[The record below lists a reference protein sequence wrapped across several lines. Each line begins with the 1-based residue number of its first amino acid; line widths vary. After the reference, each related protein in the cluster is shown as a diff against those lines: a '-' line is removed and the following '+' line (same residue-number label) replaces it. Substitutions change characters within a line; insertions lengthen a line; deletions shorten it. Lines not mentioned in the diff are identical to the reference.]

1 MKLFYK
7 AGACSLAPHIVARE
21 ADLPV
26 ELVAVDLAKKT
37 TGDGAD
43 FLSVNPNGYVP
54 ALDIGEGPVLTE
66 ASVVVQYLADR
77 KPESGLMPA
86 AGSTARYRV
95 QQWLAFVSTEL
106 HKQFSPLFKPNTPD
120 ATKEIQKELLA
131 KRFGFVDQAL
141 EGKTYLTGETFTAA
155 DAYLFTVL
163 RWAGAMK
170 LDLSA
175 FANIAHFMDAVKARP
190 AVQRALAEEGLAA

>member
-1 MKLFYK
+1 MKLYYK
-7 AGACSLAPHIVARE
+7 PGACSLAPHIVARE
-21 ADLPV
+21 AGVPVDLV
-26 ELVAVDLAKKT
+26 SVDLAQKKLEDG
-37 TGDGAD
+37 GDFFA
-43 FLSVNPNGYVP
+43 VNPNGYVP

-66 ASVVVQYLADR
+66 ASVVVQYLADQS
-77 KPESGLMPA
+77 PESGLMPA
-86 AGSTARYRV
+86 AGTVGRYRV

-120 ATKEIQKELLA
+120 ATKEIQRELLA
-131 KRFGFVDQAL
+131 KRFAFVDQSL

-163 RWAGAMK
+163 RWAQAMK

-175 FANIAHFMDAVKARP
+175 FPNIARFTDAAKARP
-190 AVQRALAEEGLAA
+190 AVQAALAEEGLAA

>member
-26 ELVAVDLAKKT
+26 ELVPVDLAKKT
-37 TGDGAD
+37 TEDGGD
-43 FLSVNPNGYVP
+43 FLAVNPNGYVP

-77 KPESGLMPA
+77 NPESGLMPA

-120 ATKEIQKELLA
+120 ATKEIQRDLLA
-131 KRFGFVDQAL
+131 KRFAFVDKAL
-141 EGKTYLTGETFTAA
+141 ANGTYLTGETFTAA

-175 FANIAHFMDAVKARP
+175 FPNIAHFMDAVKARP